1 MAWPDA
7 LRRSRPILTSA
18 NSAPGGSSFTHTMDR
33 RAIRPHNRHVPT
45 LSFDDAF
52 AEVKAKVDLVKVVQD
67 YVRLQER
74 DNSHGGGRAD
84 AHERSDDVE
93 VSPQQHAR
101 GCRVSEGMA
110 GGSTG
115 REVSYG

>member
-52 AEVKAKVDLVKVVQD
+52 AEVKAKVDLVKVVQEC
-67 YVRLQER
+67 VRLPNPDKDLSR
-74 DNSHGGGRAD
+74 LRPF
-84 AHERSDDVE
+84 
-93 VSPQQHAR
+93 PQQ
-101 GCRVSEGMA
+101 
-110 GGSTG
+110 GSPG
-115 REVSYG
+115 VQVDPQRHSRC

>member
-67 YVRLQER
+67 YVRLKER
-74 DNSHGGGRAD
+74 DNDHARRRA
-84 AHERSDDVE
+84 E
-93 VSPQQHAR
+93 PQQRSAGVAVGAR
-101 GCRVSEGMA
+101 RA
-110 GGSTG
+110 AIST
-115 REVSYG
+115 R

>member
-67 YVRLQER
+67 YVRLTNPNNALWRVRPVEHEG
-74 DNSHGGGRAD
+74 SHGVPVNAQRQAFY
-84 AHERSDDVE
+84 S
-93 VSPQQHAR
+93 
-101 GCRVSEGMA
+101 CCCEG
-110 GGSTG
+110 
-115 REVSYG
+115 

>member
-52 AEVKAKVDLVKVVQD
+52 AEVKAKVDLVKVVQE
-67 YVRLQER
+67 YVRLPKR
-74 DNSHGGGRAD
+74 HKDLGGRCPF
-84 AHERSDDVE
+84 HLEE
-93 VSPQQHAR
+93 SPGVHVRPQRQSRYCSGCQRMAR
-101 GCRVSEGMA
+101 VL
-110 GGSTG
+110 TFIQ
-115 REVSYG
+115 

>member
-67 YVRLQER
+67 YVRLQNPDKYLAR
-74 DNSHGGGRAD
+74 VRAD
-84 AHERSDDVE
+84 AQERSDGVE
-93 VSPQQHAR
+93 VDAQQPALD
-101 GCRVSEGMA
+101 CCCSEVMTGV
-110 GGSTG
+110 STG
-115 REVSYG
+115 RELR

>member
-52 AEVKAKVDLVKVVQD
+52 AEVKAKVDLVKVVQE
-67 YVRLQER
+67 YVRLKKRNKDFWRLCSFHLE
-74 DNSHGGGRAD
+74 DRAGF
-84 AHERSDDVE
+84 E
-93 VSPQQHAR
+93 VDPPRPS
-101 GCRVSEGMA
+101 
-110 GGSTG
+110 
-115 REVSYG
+115 

>member
-52 AEVKAKVDLVKVVQD
+52 AEVEAKVDLVKVVQD
-67 YVRLQER
+67 YVRLQDPDNVLARRRAYALQRSAGVQVSAQQPSWYCLCSER
-74 DNSHGGGRAD
+74 
-84 AHERSDDVE
+84 
-93 VSPQQHAR
+93 
-101 GCRVSEGMA
+101 M
-110 GGSTG
+110 T
-115 REVSYG
+115 